1 MQIFPNR
8 IEHNR
13 STRSLSSLGVFFF
26 RPSSLIRFPELV
38 TMVPAITVTTRRSSC
53 IILATIIIASI
64 SCCTT
69 TAFVSPL
76 GHRSMRA
83 VPLPRRAL
91 PRIYDSNK
99 NQEPPK
105 LPGDDEGDDEDTAP
119 TKSTDMS
126 EESGSSARSFYEEF
140 EFDVPAYM
148 LSIVTTAVY
157 ILITGSYMDPL
168 TPKMHLTFFAMSV
181 LEIFFM
187 AWYRQQSSA

>member
-1 MQIFPNR
+1 MGQIFPNR

-105 LPGDDEGDDEDTAP
+105 LPGDDEDTAP
-119 TKSTDMS
+119 KKVNDMS
-126 EESGSSARSFYEEF
+126 EESGSSARSFNEGF
-140 EFDVPAYM
+140 GVPM
-148 LSIVTTAVY
+148 LVLSVVTTIGYDA
-157 ILITGSYMDPL
+157 ISGNTMSPL
-168 TPKMHLTFFAMSV
+168 TPGLVLTYFAMNSV
-181 LEIFFM
+181 LELFARACF
-187 AWYRQQSSA
+187 QQSSA